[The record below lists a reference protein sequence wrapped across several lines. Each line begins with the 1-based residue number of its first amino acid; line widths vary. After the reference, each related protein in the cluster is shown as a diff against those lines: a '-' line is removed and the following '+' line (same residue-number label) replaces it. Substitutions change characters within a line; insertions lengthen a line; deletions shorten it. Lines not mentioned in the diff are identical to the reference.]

1 MAHKVHPKVFRIKET
16 ADWQSRWFEKT
27 AYQEALREDFLI
39 RSYIEKNAKDAGIA
53 SIEIERFAGNISII
67 INTSRP
73 GLLIGRGGSGIEEL
87 RKAIVKILESDKKRR
102 YRVIK
107 DTRKREIR
115 LEIRE
120 VKNPWNSASLT
131 AQWIAQQ
138 LEKRMPYRRAMKQ
151 ALAKVMAN
159 KGIEG
164 AKLEISGRLGGADIA
179 RRETLKVGRLPLQ
192 TLRAQIDYALR
203 EAKTTYGM
211 IGVKVYGAQSAS
223 KSISHK
229 GDGRLAISMV

>member
-192 TLRAQIDYALR
+192 TLRAQIDYVLR

-211 IGVKVYGAQSAS
+211 IGVKVWMY
-223 KSISHK
+223 K
-229 GDGRLAISMV
+229 GEKFD

>member
-1 MAHKVHPKVFRIKET
+1 MAHKVHPKIFRIRET

-39 RSYIEKNAKDAGIA
+39 RSYIEKSMKDAGVE
-53 SIEIERFAGNISII
+53 SVEIERFAGNISII

-87 RKAIVKILESDKKRR
+87 RKAIAKILEKDKKSR

-120 VKNPWNSASLT
+120 VKNPWNSAPLT
-131 AQWIAQQ
+131 AQWVAQQ
-138 LEKRMPYRRAMKQ
+138 LEKRMPYRRVMKQ
-151 ALAKVMAN
+151 ALTKVMAN
-159 KGIEG
+159 KDIKG
-164 AKLEISGRLGGADIA
+164 AKVEVSGRLGGADIA
-179 RRETLKVGRLPLQ
+179 RRETLKTGRLPLQ
-192 TLRAQIDYALR
+192 TLRARIDYALR
-203 EAKTTYGM
+203 EAKTKYGM
-211 IGVKVYGAQSAS
+211 IGVKVWMYR
-223 KSISHK
+223 
-229 GDGRLAISMV
+229 GDKFD

>member
-211 IGVKVYGAQSAS
+211 IGVKVWMY
-223 KSISHK
+223 K
-229 GDGRLAISMV
+229 GEKFD

>member
-27 AYQEALREDFLI
+27 AYQEALRKDFLI

-211 IGVKVYGAQSAS
+211 IGVKVWMY
-223 KSISHK
+223 K
-229 GDGRLAISMV
+229 GEKFD